1 MIKLHDILLSESI
14 ENKIITT
21 KVEVA
26 VQKLLPLLG
35 EKEQA
40 DLVLVC
46 NRFLQGVDVINSL
59 PYSMFNRNAFHMDVL
74 FNLDNPVRDFKMK
87 MAELQMKNDADLT
100 AAAEGLLRALND
112 IYTIK

>member
-1 MIKLHDILLSESI
+1 MIKLHDIVLSESI

-26 VQKLLPLLG
+26 VQKLLPLLS

-40 DLVLVC
+40 DLVLAC

-59 PYSMFNRNAFHMDVL
+59 PYSIFNRNAFHMDVL
-74 FNLDNPVRDFKMK
+74 FNLDNPVYDLRMK
-87 MAELQMKNDADLT
+87 MADLQKKNDEKLTLATEDL
-100 AAAEGLLRALND
+100 LKALSD